1 MDKGESSKIFVV
13 RRFDGTENIKEMPKT
28 KIGEYLEGVLIFL

>member
-1 MDKGESSKIFVV
+1 MV
-13 RRFDGTENIKEMPKT
+13 RRFDGTEKIKEMTKT